1 MHMSFCII
9 SDHDIACNHAVLCH
23 TCRAA
28 DMKMLFSDMLIETKY
43 AVEIWIFLVQAD
55 KGVIITCFHE
65 GLADNASVGQRNTVI
80 RKTYCTSC
88 QKALEICQM
97 LPIKILC
104 DCRDRLD
111 MDIFT
116 TSRVQHFLQSFNCRN
131 GRIGIG
137 HHDNCRK
144 TTCCCCQG
152 PRVNIFLMSLARL
165 PEMHMYIHQTWSHNQ
180 TTGIN
185 NFCSF
190 CLQILTDFDNFLPLN
205 QEVSNL
211 VKTSLRIHNS
221 SVFD

>member
-1 MHMSFCII
+1 MSLCII
-9 SDHDIACNHAVLCH
+9 SNHDIAGNHAVFCH
-23 TCRAA
+23 TCRAT
-28 DMKMLFSDMLIETKY
+28 DMKMLFGNMLVKTEY
-43 AVEIWIFLVQAD
+43 AVEIGIFLMQAD
-55 KGVIITCFHE
+55 KGVIFTRFYE
-65 GLADNASVGQRNTVI
+65 RLTDNASVGQWNTVI

-88 QKALEICQM
+88 QETLEICQM
-97 LPIKILC
+97 LSIKILC

-137 HHDNCRK
+137 HHYNGRK

-165 PEMHMYIHQTWSHNQ
+165 PEMHMYIHQTRSHNQ

-185 NFCSF
+185 DFCIF
-190 CLQILTDFDNFLPLN
+190 RLQILTDFNNLLPLN

>member
-1 MHMSFCII
+1 MSLCII
-9 SDHDIACNHAVLCH
+9 SNHDIASNHAVLCH

-28 DMKMLFSDMLIETKY
+28 DMKMLFSNMLVKTEY
-43 AVEIWIFLVQAD
+43 AVEIGIFLVQAD
-55 KGVIITCFHE
+55 KGVIFTCFYE
-65 GLADNASVGQRNTVI
+65 RLADNASVGQWNTVI

-88 QKALEICQM
+88 QETLKICQM
-97 LPIKILC
+97 LSIKILC
-104 DCRDRLD
+104 NCCNRLD
-111 MDIFT
+111 MDIFP
-116 TSRVQHFLQSFNCRN
+116 TSRLQYFFQSFNCRN

-137 HHDNCRK
+137 HHYNGRK

-165 PEMHMYIHQTWSHNQ
+165 PKMNVYIHQTWSHNQ
-180 TTGIN
+180 TTRVN

-190 CLQILTDFDNFLPLN
+190 CLQILTDFDNFLPLD

>member
-1 MHMSFCII
+1 MSLGII
-9 SDHDIACNHAVLCH
+9 SNHDIAGNHAVFCH
-23 TCRAA
+23 TCRAT
-28 DMKMLFSDMLIETKY
+28 DMKMLFGDMLIETEY
-43 AVEIWIFLVQAD
+43 AIEIRVFLVQAD
-55 KGVIITCFHE
+55 KGVIFTRFYE
-65 GLADNASVGQRNTVI
+65 GLADNASVGQRNTVV

-88 QKALEICQM
+88 QETLEICQM

-104 DCRDRLD
+104 NCCNRLD

-116 TSRVQHFLQSFNCRN
+116 TSRLQDFLQGFNCRD

-137 HHDNCRK
+137 HHNNCRK
-144 TTCCCCQG
+144 ATCCCCQS
-152 PRVNIFLMSLARL
+152 PRMNIFLMSLARL
-165 PEMHMYIHQTWSHNQ
+165 PKMNVYIHQTWSHNQ
-180 TTGIN
+180 TTRIN

-190 CLQILTDFDNFLPLN
+190 CLQILTDFDNFLPLD